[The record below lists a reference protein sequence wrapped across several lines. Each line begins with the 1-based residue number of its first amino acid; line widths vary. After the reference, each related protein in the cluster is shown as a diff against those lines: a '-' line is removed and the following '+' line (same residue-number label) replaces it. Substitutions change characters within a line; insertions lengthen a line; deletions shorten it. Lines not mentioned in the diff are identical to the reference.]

1 MVSKILKVLRKTINS
16 RQNITYF
23 YYVNL
28 KVENFNISHR
38 REILNPTDWRHELK
52 MTSWYRG

>member
-38 REILNPTDWRHELK
+38 REILNPTD
-52 MTSWYRG
+52 